1 MRDNTRTGEANQFY
15 CISKYLAE
23 QLACNG
29 HTGTRVHNIYDPSKP
44 AWTFE
49 LNPESARLIADHFT
63 SRDKGVPI
71 PVQRYLA
78 SLTDPEGV

>member
-1 MRDNTRTGEANQFY
+1 MREPRTGEANQFY
-15 CISKYLAE
+15 CTSRFLAE
-23 QLACNG
+23 QLACMG
-29 HTGTRVHNIYDPSKP
+29 HTGTPVQNIYDAGRP

-49 LNPESARLIADHFT
+49 LNPESARMIADYFT

-78 SLTDPEGV
+78 SLSDPEGV